1 MWKTK
6 RYLLS
11 VDGGIEP
18 QLHGPYQTEK
28 SRDAAARRIHAG
40 QDDATDALFWLD
52 VGAWGK
58 PIVGTFSGRFWE
70 HEDKS

>member
-1 MWKTK
+1 MWKIK

-11 VDGGIEP
+11 VEGGIGP
-18 QLHGPYQTEK
+18 QLHGPYLTEK
-28 SRDAAARRIHAG
+28 SREEVARRIHSS

-58 PIVGTFSGRFWE
+58 PIVGAFSGRFWE

>member
-1 MWKTK
+1 MRKAK

-11 VDGGIEP
+11 VEGGIEP
-18 QLHGPYQTEK
+18 QLHGPYLTEK
-28 SRDAAARRIHAG
+28 SREEAARRIHAG
-40 QDDATDALFWLD
+40 QDDATDAPFWLD

-70 HEDKS
+70 DEDKS